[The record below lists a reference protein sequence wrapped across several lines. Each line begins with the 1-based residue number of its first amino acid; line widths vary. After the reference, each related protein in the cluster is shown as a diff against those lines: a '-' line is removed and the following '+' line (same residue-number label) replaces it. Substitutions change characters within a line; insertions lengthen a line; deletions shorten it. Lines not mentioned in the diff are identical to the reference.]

1 MPSSG
6 YMAVP
11 DLYALVCIIKA
22 GPTYPATKHVLP
34 EAFNGVGTRLV
45 EKSTVFTQKLILLGS
60 TS

>member
-34 EAFNGVGTRLV
+34 EAFNR
-45 EKSTVFTQKLILLGS
+45 E
-60 TS
+60 

>member
-11 DLYALVCIIKA
+11 DLYALVYIYIYLIKA

-34 EAFNGVGTRLV
+34 EAFNR
-45 EKSTVFTQKLILLGS
+45 E
-60 TS
+60 